1 MNLNFIKTLCDIILM
16 LPMKKLR
23 SEICQ
28 FSSRSNDVSQNTIYI
43 VAVDVTKMNKC
54 GLVLQKFS
62 LKKKM
67 GPGERTQAACL
78 LLCVQGLND
87 LPSLPALIPFSGS

>member
-1 MNLNFIKTLCDIILM
+1 MPFNKDILYMNLNFIKTLCDIILM

-62 LKKKM
+62 LKKKN
-67 GPGERTQAACL
+67 GTR
-78 LLCVQGLND
+78 
-87 LPSLPALIPFSGS
+87 